1 MNSKIFSFLKF
12 IVLLSLA
19 ALLLYWAFKGQDL
32 DLIFHQL
39 KNTRYHWL
47 AASVLACLVA
57 HLIRAIRWGLLIEP
71 LGYQIALKNTFSAVM
86 VAYLANL
93 AIPRMG
99 EVSRCAVLNK
109 TDRVPVNQLLGTVI
123 TERFFD
129 LLFLLGITGL
139 SLVLAFDR
147 IADFIYQNAWLK
159 MEDKVQQSDLLWWA
173 IALIALFILLI
184 YLLKNKIGKLIHPFI
199 NALDGFKNGLLS
211 FNKMPN
217 KKAFMLL
224 SALIWFFYLLSTYL
238 CFFALSATSNLGM
251 DAALAALVFGSLG
264 MIVPVQ
270 GGIGAFH
277 WMVAEGLTLYALPK
291 TEGLAFATLI
301 HSSQILVILLI
312 GSLCL
317 IPVLLIH
324 REKGQEAA

>member
-1 MNSKIFSFLKF
+1 MNSKVFSFIKF
-12 IVLLSLA
+12 LVLLSLA

-32 DLIFHQL
+32 KLIVHQL

-71 LGYQIALKNTFSAVM
+71 LGYRIAVKNTFSAVM
-86 VAYLANL
+86 IAYLANL

-99 EVSRCAVLNK
+99 EVSRCAVINK

-123 TERFFD
+123 TERIFD

-159 MEDKVQQSDLLWWA
+159 MEDKMQQSMLLWWA
-173 IALIALFILLI
+173 IALILLFILLI
-184 YLLKNKIGKLIHPFI
+184 YLLKNKIGKLIKPFL

-211 FNKMPN
+211 FNKMKN
-217 KKAFMLL
+217 KKAFVLL
-224 SALIWFFYLLSTYL
+224 SVLLWFFYLLSTYL
-238 CFFALSATSNLGM
+238 CFFALTATSDLGM

-277 WMVAEGLTLYALPK
+277 WMVAEGLTLYALQK

-317 IPVLLIH
+317 VRMLLIH
-324 REKGQEAA
+324 QGKRQETA